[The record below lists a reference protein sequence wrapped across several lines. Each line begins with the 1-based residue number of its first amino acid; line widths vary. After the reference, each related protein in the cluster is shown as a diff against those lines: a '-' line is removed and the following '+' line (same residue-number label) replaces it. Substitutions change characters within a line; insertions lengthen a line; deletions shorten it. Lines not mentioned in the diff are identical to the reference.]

1 VSSVSQ
7 EHAADDG
14 AAASDDAKDDVG
26 VNSYVDDECDGDP
39 DAAVDVDDDDDSED
53 ADDAVND
60 VDDLEC
66 IENMLN

>member
-1 VSSVSQ
+1 MTN
-7 EHAADDG
+7 
-14 AAASDDAKDDVG
+14 DVG

-39 DAAVDVDDDDDSED
+39 GGAVDVDDDDDRED

-66 IENMLN
+66 IEHMLN